1 MPDYAQQLERD
12 GAVPAEEDAAGD
24 SQLARINRFIR
35 SQKQSAPDA
44 TVEPQDEMLPA
55 ATEASAEVTARAP
68 AAIPQPAPERRPSA
82 PATPENSLLSE
93 SLAKIYIKTHRYE
106 RAYEILSRL
115 SLAVPEKNAYFADQ
129 LRFLRKVMLAESFR
143 KQQSAASGNA
153 SSPQ

>member
-1 MPDYAQQLERD
+1 MEP
-12 GAVPAEEDAAGD
+12 AV
-24 SQLARINRFIR
+24 
-35 SQKQSAPDA
+35 
-44 TVEPQDEMLPA
+44 
-55 ATEASAEVTARAP
+55 TEASAEVTAQAP

-82 PATPENSLLSE
+82 AATPENSLLSE

-143 KQQSAASGNA
+143 KQHSAASGNA